1 MEHEEGMRRPT
12 SISVPSRRDPLL
24 RRLTEV
30 VGGPLGRHAAPGR
43 VRPAV
48 FTAERMLILMTTTAA
63 VLAVLVKAP
72 CRAEG
77 WVRPDKFYRTCYSD
91 WTEAFQFQGIGSGL
105 VPLAEGSTFDGPLL
119 VGVFA
124 GLVALL
130 VPTSADGIVQ
140 NQFVVQYFDVN
151 AVLIAAVWIGTVVA
165 TVRLASRRP
174 WDAAIVALAPIAI
187 LTATSSWVLLSVLL
201 SVLAVWAFAKHRY
214 VVSGVLLGF
223 GAAFSVHVLLVFGAI
238 LVLAVRTGR
247 SRATLLTGA
256 WLVVIWILTALPFGL
271 ARAVALPWE
280 YDPARL
286 EVSSSLWAGYNLLAE
301 RLGLPALPPTAT
313 GIAAF
318 VGFVLLAGLITLLVL
333 RAPRRPRLPQV
344 VFLLIGALVL
354 VVPDYPPE
362 LTMWLLPF
370 LALSYVD
377 WRILVPW
384 QLIEVLHWWAYWM
397 YVAREASSGAVE
409 NNIDSPYYVGAV
421 LARLLATGYLMYRV
435 AQHIL
440 EPAYDPVRRL
450 DIDDPAGGPFN
461 TAPDRNAAAP
471 VGWSQSRP
479 DPRITAPKDPQ

>member
-1 MEHEEGMRRPT
+1 MEHEEGARRPT
-12 SISVPSRRDPLL
+12 SISVPSRKDVLL

-30 VGGPLGRHAAPGR
+30 VGGPLGRHCAPGR

-48 FTAERMLILMTTTAA
+48 FTVERVLILLTTAAA

-72 CRAEG
+72 CRADG
-77 WVRPDKFYRTCYSD
+77 WVRPAQFYRACYSH

-140 NQFVVQYFDVN
+140 TQSVVQYFDIT
-151 AVLIAAVWIGTVVA
+151 AVLIAAAWIGVVVV
-165 TVRLASRRP
+165 TMRLASRRL
-174 WDAAIVALAPIAI
+174 WDAAIVAVAPIAI
-187 LTATSSWVLLSVLL
+187 VTATSSWVMLSVLL
-201 SVLAVWAFAKHRY
+201 SVLAMLAFANHRH
-214 VVSGVLLGF
+214 VACGVLLGF
-223 GAAFSVHVLLVFGAI
+223 GAAFSVHVLLVFGAM
-238 LVLAVRTGR
+238 VLLAARTGR
-247 SRATLLTGA
+247 SRATLLTGG
-256 WLVVIWILTALPFGL
+256 WLAVIWVLTALPFGL

-286 EVSSSLWAGYNLLAE
+286 GVSSSLWAGYNLVAE
-301 RLGLPALPPTAT
+301 RLGLPAVSPGATA
-313 GIAAF
+313 IAAF
-318 VGFVLLAGLITLLVL
+318 VGFAVLAALMALLVL

-344 VFLLIGALVL
+344 AFLLIGALVL
-354 VVPDYPPE
+354 VLPDYPPE
-362 LTMWLLPF
+362 LTLWLLPF

-377 WRILVPW
+377 WRILLSW

-397 YVAREASSGAVE
+397 YIAREASSGAVE
-409 NNIDSPYYVGAV
+409 NNIDSPYYAAAI
-421 LARLLATGYLMYRV
+421 LARLLVTGYLMYRV

-461 TAPDRNAAAP
+461 TAPDRNEPAR
-471 VGWSQSRP
+471 VGWSESRP
-479 DPRITAPKDPQ
+479 GPKIAAPKDPK